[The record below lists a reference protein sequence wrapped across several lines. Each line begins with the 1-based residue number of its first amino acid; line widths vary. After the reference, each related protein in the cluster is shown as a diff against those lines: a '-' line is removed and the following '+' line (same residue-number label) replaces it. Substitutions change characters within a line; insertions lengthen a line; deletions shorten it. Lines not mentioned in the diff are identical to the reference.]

1 MARGYVTVRGMR
13 ELTRDLRAVDRGI
26 ARQLQKDLKEAVDPT
41 VKLAKVLVPKD
52 KLALQKSIRA
62 TASQK
67 QIAIRANK
75 RRKGFLYGAVYEYGG
90 RGGGE
95 YGPRA
100 YLNPALNQTQDKI
113 IGEVAR
119 LLSHYLNRY
128 NM

>member
-1 MARGYVTVRGMR
+1 MARGYVTVRGMK

-26 ARQLQKDLKEAVDPT
+26 ARELQRDLKQAVDPT
-41 VKLAKVLVPKD
+41 VQLAKVLVPKD

-62 TASQK
+62 IASQK

-90 RGGGE
+90 RGGRE

-113 IGEVAR
+113 VGEVAR

-128 NM
+128 NL